1 MPSFK
6 YEIQDSAGRISSGA
20 IEARTMTEAAGLVR
34 DRGAL
39 LDIVPMETG
48 FAGVMQKLQSVSFE
62 AGPGLKD
69 VLNFTNQLTVMI
81 KAGISIR
88 EAIGGISQQI
98 EKPKFKRTLQM
109 IKADVEAGRPFSE
122 ALAQH
127 PQVFSSLYVN
137 MVRASEL
144 SGNLGGMLE
153 RVCQYLAQRLE
164 TRSMVRGAMIYPI
177 IIAVMAVSTTIFLL
191 TFVLPRFTML
201 FAGKESLLPRPTVL
215 LMAMSVFMRTYWY
228 VVLAAVAALV
238 AALLAVI
245 RTPTGKEYWDRIKLR
260 LPLFR
265 KMLRS
270 LYVSRGMYTMGELVN
285 AGVPMLETIEI
296 TAEVSGNIVFK
307 QMWESV
313 HASVKQGEKIATPL
327 AQQRLLPA
335 NVVQMISSGEES
347 GKLAEVMRYIAEFY
361 SQELKNSIKGLTAM
375 IEPIMIVIM
384 GFIVGFIAM
393 SIILPIFKMSSLV
406 K

>member
-39 LDIVPMETG
+39 LDIVPIQTG
-48 FAGVMQKLQSVSFE
+48 LAGVMQKLQSVSFE

-228 VVLAAVAALV
+228 VVLAAVAALAGAV
-238 AALLAVI
+238 LGVI
-245 RTPTGKEYWDRIKLR
+245 RTPAGREHWDRIKLR

-327 AQQRLLPA
+327 AQQHLLPA